1 MKTFFQNIDLHEF
14 DIQFADDEKCL
25 EFLSQQ
31 KWKDGYVCRKC
42 GNTNFCKG
50 KTPFSRRC
58 TKCKH
63 EESATSNT
71 MFHGCKISLT
81 KAFRIAF
88 LVCNKPDISTYKI
101 SQKINIRQMT
111 CWKFKKRITECI
123 ENRSYMT
130 KFLKEE

>member
-1 MKTFFQNIDLHEF
+1 MNTFFQNIDLHEF

-42 GNTNFCKG
+42 GNTNYCKG

>member
-42 GNTNFCKG
+42 GNTNYCKG

>member
-14 DIQFADDEKCL
+14 DIQFADDGKCL
-25 EFLSQQ
+25 EFLSHQ

-71 MFHGCKISLT
+71 MFHGCKISLA

-101 SQKINIRQMT
+101 SQKIDIRQMT

>member
-88 LVCNKPDISTYKI
+88 LVCNKPEISTYEISKI
-101 SQKINIRQMT
+101 INIRQMT

-123 ENRSYMT
+123 KNRSYMT